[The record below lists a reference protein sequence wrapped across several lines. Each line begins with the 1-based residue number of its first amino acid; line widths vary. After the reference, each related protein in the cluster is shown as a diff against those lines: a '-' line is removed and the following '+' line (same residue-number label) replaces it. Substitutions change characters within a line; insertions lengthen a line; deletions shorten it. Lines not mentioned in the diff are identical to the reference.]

1 MAPRRIRS
9 HSRLQGPIGDT
20 DERAGLGYVHPRTS
34 NSKANTNM
42 TATAPSH
49 EMHSH
54 RSRDTMPISP
64 LTWHGPLVALP
75 RHTIVNMPALSP
87 TMTSGNIGAWQ
98 KQPGDKLSPGDVLVE
113 IETDKAQMD
122 FEFQDEGVLAKIL
135 METGQKDVSVG
146 SPIAVMVDEEGDV
159 DAFKDFTADD
169 AGGKPAPSSEP
180 KSEPEPSKSES
191 QESAPA
197 PSGQESTSTGGR
209 LQTSLERLDGLEYM
223 ASPAAKVLALE
234 KGVPLKNVK
243 GTGPGGRITKA
254 DVEKYS
260 GPTGSAAAA
269 AGPAGAADADIPI
282 SSMRKSIASRLQ
294 SSMQQSPHFYIN
306 SDISVGRLLK
316 LRQALNASA
325 MANASK
331 GEPEYKLTVNDL
343 IVKAVAVALKK
354 HPNVNASWLDNEGV
368 IRQHGSVDISVAVA
382 TPSGLITPIIK
393 AAHAKGVQAI
403 SAEIKELAGR
413 ARDNKLKPE
422 EFLGGTFT
430 ISNMGMIDAVSRF
443 TAIVNPPQSGILAV
457 ATAKKVPVPGVDG
470 AIEWDDQISFTASFD
485 HRIVDGAVGAEFM
498 KTLKRVL
505 ENPMEL
511 LL

>member
-1 MAPRRIRS
+1 
-9 HSRLQGPIGDT
+9 
-20 DERAGLGYVHPRTS
+20 
-34 NSKANTNM
+34 
-42 TATAPSH
+42 
-49 EMHSH
+49 
-54 RSRDTMPISP
+54 
-64 LTWHGPLVALP
+64 
-75 RHTIVNMPALSP
+75 
-87 TMTSGNIGAWQ
+87 MTSGNIGAWQ

-159 DAFKDFTADD
+159 DAFKEFTADD
-169 AGGKPAPSSEP
+169 AGGKPAPSSQP

-243 GTGPGGRITKA
+243 STGPGGRITKA

-325 MANASK
+325 TANASK

>member
-1 MAPRRIRS
+1 MVAAVFSRRTALLASRVAGRAHGAASTRSTVPRN
-9 HSRLQGPIGDT
+9 
-20 DERAGLGYVHPRTS
+20 AF
-34 NSKANTNM
+34 
-42 TATAPSH
+42 
-49 EMHSH
+49 
-54 RSRDTMPISP
+54 P
-64 LTWHGPLVALP
+64 LFARYYADKSSLP
-75 RHTIVNMPALSP
+75 RHTVVNMPALSP
-87 TMTSGNIGAWQ
+87 TMTAGNIGAWQ

-146 SPIAVMVDEEGDV
+146 TPIAVMVDEEGDV

-169 AGGKPAPSSEP
+169 AGGKPSAPPPP
-180 KSEPEPSKSES
+180 KSEPEQLKHEVSETT
-191 QESAPA
+191 PA
-197 PSGQESTSTGGR
+197 PSAQESTSTGGR

-260 GPTGSAAAA
+260 GPTGGAAAA
-269 AGPAGAADADIPI
+269 AGPAGAADKDIPL
-282 SSMRKSIASRLQ
+282 SGMRKSIASRLQ
-294 SSMQQSPHFYIN
+294 SSMQQSPHFYVN
-306 SDISVGRLLK
+306 SDISVSRLLK

-325 MANASK
+325 TTNPATGK
-331 GEPEYKLTVNDL
+331 PEYKLTVNDL

-354 HPNVNASWLDNEGV
+354 NPGVNASWLENEGV
-368 IRQHGSVDISVAVA
+368 IREYGSIDISVAVA
-382 TPSGLITPIIK
+382 TPAGLITPIIR
-393 AAHAKGVQAI
+393 AAHTKGVQTI

-422 EFLGGTFT
+422 EFQGGTFT
-430 ISNMGMIDAVSRF
+430 ISNLGMNEAVSRF
-443 TAIVNPPQSGILAV
+443 TAILNPPHSAILAI
-457 ATAKKVPVPGVDG
+457 ATTKKVPVPGPDG
-470 AIEWDDQISFTASFD
+470 AVGWDDQISFTASFD
-485 HRIVDGAVGAEFM
+485 HRSVDGVVGADFM
-498 KTLKRVL
+498 KTLKRVI